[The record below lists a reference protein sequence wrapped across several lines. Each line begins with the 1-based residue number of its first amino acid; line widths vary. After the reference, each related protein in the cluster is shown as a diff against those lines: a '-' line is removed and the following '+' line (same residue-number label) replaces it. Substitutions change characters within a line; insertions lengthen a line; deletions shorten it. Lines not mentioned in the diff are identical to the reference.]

1 MKAREFEPWRVHL
14 REFRIAKNLSNEKI
28 AERTGTLS
36 VDTVSNVFSGE
47 THYPRVDTV
56 QAILDAMECS
66 WEDVFYDSGAVIGGK
81 SVKELQQRFD
91 IVSLDRDNLV
101 IDLEREKQ
109 ANKELSAQIVELQ
122 NQVKMLELTVTL
134 KEEIITAYKSK

>member
-14 REFRIAKNLSNEKI
+14 REFRLTKNLSNEKI
-28 AERTGTLS
+28 AERAEMS

-47 THYPRVDTV
+47 TRFPRVDTM

-66 WEDVFYDSGAVIGGK
+66 WEDVFFDSGAVIGGK
-81 SVKELQQRFD
+81 HVKELQQRFD

-101 IDLEREKQ
+101 IDLDKEKQ
-109 ANKELSAQIVELQ
+109 LNKELTARVVDLE
-122 NQVKMLELTVTL
+122 NQVKMLELAVRL
-134 KEEIITAYKSK
+134 KDDIITAYKSK

>member
-1 MKAREFEPWRVHL
+1 MKTREFEPWRVHL

-28 AERTGTLS
+28 AERADMS

-47 THYPRVDTV
+47 TRYPRVDTM

-66 WEDVFYDSGAVIGGK
+66 WEDVFFDSGAVIGGK

-101 IDLEREKQ
+101 IDLDREKQ
-109 ANKELSAQIVELQ
+109 LNKELTARVIDLE
-122 NQVKMLELTVTL
+122 NQVKMLELAVRL
-134 KEEIITAYKSK
+134 KDDIITAYKSK